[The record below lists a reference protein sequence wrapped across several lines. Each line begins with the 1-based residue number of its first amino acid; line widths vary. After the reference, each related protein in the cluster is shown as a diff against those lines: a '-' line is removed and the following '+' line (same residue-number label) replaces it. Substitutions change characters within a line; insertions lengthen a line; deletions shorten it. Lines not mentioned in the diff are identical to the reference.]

1 MTFISSF
8 FRHSRSVILATA
20 LWGLRLPGYDCW
32 RGVPDG
38 FADLAERLMP
48 AVVNISTSQTVD
60 TSATRRVSRPLM
72 ISSKSFSAN
81 AKTRKPQPPQSVVA
95 GSGFVIDPEGI
106 IVTNNHVIEE
116 ADEIVVNFSDG
127 SKYDATVVGRDPKTD
142 IAFCK

>member
-20 LWGLRLPGYDCW
+20 LLGLAALPGLTTSALA

-60 TSATRRVSRPLM
+60 TSATP
-72 ISSKSFSAN
+72 
-81 AKTRKPQPPQSVVA
+81 PGQPPFNDFFEEFFRQRQDPQAPAAAKCRRSVRA
-95 GSGFVIDPEGI
+95 L
-106 IVTNNHVIEE
+106 
-116 ADEIVVNFSDG
+116 
-127 SKYDATVVGRDPKTD
+127 
-142 IAFCK
+142 